1 MAIAAVRR
9 YCEARI
15 PPEHLDE
22 VRVEFAVRGR
32 SVSIYECRAPWDD
45 DFGPEWTRRRVA
57 QLRYDRGD
65 GRWRLHWSDRNGRW
79 HPYDMSEPTA
89 HVRELLTEIDADPT
103 GIFWG

>member
-9 YCEARI
+9 YCEARV

-45 DFGPEWTRRRVA
+45 DFGPEWTAAASPNSAMTVEMV
-57 QLRYDRGD
+57 G
-65 GRWRLHWSDRNGRW
+65 GGSTG
-79 HPYDMSEPTA
+79 
-89 HVRELLTEIDADPT
+89 PT
-103 GIFWG
+103 GTAAGTPMT